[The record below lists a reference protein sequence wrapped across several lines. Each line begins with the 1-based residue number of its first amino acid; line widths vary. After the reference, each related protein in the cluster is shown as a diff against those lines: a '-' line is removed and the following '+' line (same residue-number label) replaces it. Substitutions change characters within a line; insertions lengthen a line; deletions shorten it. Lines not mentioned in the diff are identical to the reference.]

1 MVTNNPNQSIEKQ
14 LVPVSMRAT
23 ALMRHFPSSW
33 FNVENQVFTVMSQIA
48 PDYCGGDWDFI
59 ELSNGAFFMAPTRP
73 YKIVVPFGCYFE
85 CELGA
90 EACGLLAMMFAY
102 GRLLEQTGDD
112 AFLHHWSALGDFIA
126 HHPDKLLLNRALD

>member
-59 ELSNGAFFMAPTRP
+59 ELSNGAFLWP
-73 YKIVVPFGCYFE
+73 
-85 CELGA
+85 
-90 EACGLLAMMFAY
+90 
-102 GRLLEQTGDD
+102 
-112 AFLHHWSALGDFIA
+112 LHGPI
-126 HHPDKLLLNRALD
+126 KLLFHMAAISRVSWAQRRVACWP